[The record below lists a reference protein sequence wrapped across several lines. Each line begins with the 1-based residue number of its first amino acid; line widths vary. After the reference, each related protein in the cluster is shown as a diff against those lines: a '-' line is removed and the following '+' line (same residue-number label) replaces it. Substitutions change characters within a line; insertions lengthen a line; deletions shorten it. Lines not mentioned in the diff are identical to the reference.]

1 MSSCSGVGFVKL
13 SRLDKAI
20 VSVAHAHRRRAAEI
34 LAPLG
39 LHPGQDVLLSV
50 LSKRTS
56 ATQAQLARILRVEP
70 PTLAVMV
77 RRLEASGFVNRTRSP
92 DDARVKIVTLTD
104 QGRSAAHA
112 ADLAMTRLTRATRAA
127 LGDDEAD
134 IDTLTRLLER
144 LATELQK

>member
-1 MSSCSGVGFVKL
+1 MKL

-20 VSVAHAHRRRAAEI
+20 VAVAHAHRRRAAEI

-50 LSKRTS
+50 LSRRTS

-104 QGRSAAHA
+104 QGQSAAHA
-112 ADLAMTRLTRATRAA
+112 AERAMTELSRATRAA
-127 LGDDEAD
+127 LDDDDAD
-134 IDTLTRLLER
+134 IDMLTRLLEK
-144 LATELQK
+144 LATALRE